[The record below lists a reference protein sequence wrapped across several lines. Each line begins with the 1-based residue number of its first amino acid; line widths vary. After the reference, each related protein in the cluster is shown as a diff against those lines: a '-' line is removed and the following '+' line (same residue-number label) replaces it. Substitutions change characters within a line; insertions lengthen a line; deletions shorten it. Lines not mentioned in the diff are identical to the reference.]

1 MRIILT
7 LAIGLILTVS
17 AIAGSKDVGKTTL
30 KDFQPAGTTDKKH
43 KNLQYDLSF
52 VTQSGKDYMCRTKE
66 NAKIKATDFV
76 VGSDMTYEVNGNK
89 GKVKVSNGKQVD
101 CTIVRVANA
110 QTATK

>member
-1 MRIILT
+1 MRILT
-7 LAIGLILTVS
+7 IFTISLMLTVN
-17 AIAGSKDVGKTTL
+17 AMAGSKDAGKTTL
-30 KDFQPAGTTDKKH
+30 KDFQPAGATDKQH

-52 VTQSGKDYMCRTKE
+52 VTQSGKDYMCRTKD

-89 GKVKVSNGKQVD
+89 GKVKVTNGKKVD

-110 QTATK
+110 QNAAK

>member
-1 MRIILT
+1 
-7 LAIGLILTVS
+7 
-17 AIAGSKDVGKTTL
+17 
-30 KDFQPAGTTDKKH
+30 
-43 KNLQYDLSF
+43 
-52 VTQSGKDYMCRTKE
+52 MCRTKE
-66 NAKIKATDFV
+66 NTKIKATDFV